1 MAAKTVRRTAKTAPR
16 AGRPKTT
23 AQRRATHTAKYGTG
37 SKLPA
42 RRGRNR
48 R

>member
-1 MAAKTVRRTAKTAPR
+1 MAIRKTAPR
-16 AGRPKTT
+16 RRNVPKTT
-23 AQRRATHTAKYGTG
+23 KQRRATHTKKFGAG